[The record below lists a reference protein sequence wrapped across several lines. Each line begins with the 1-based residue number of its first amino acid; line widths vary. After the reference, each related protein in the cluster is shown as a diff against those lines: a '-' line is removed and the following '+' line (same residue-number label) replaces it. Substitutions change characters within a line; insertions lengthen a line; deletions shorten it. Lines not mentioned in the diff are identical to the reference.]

1 VHSSNE
7 GREKYLKSDIL
18 LFIDASASDDDLTF
32 IDTYLPET
40 LAERLRNCEHV
51 GALFYSVPE
60 SYKGRLAGN
69 KSCFVRTG
77 QDDVEFW
84 KDLFARTGSEHL
96 CKIYADSPF
105 LDISM
110 IKEMIELHL
119 KYIAEFT
126 FSENL
131 PAGLSCEIVSKELTD
146 AIPEFKE
153 KTLPLTQVIKSNINN
168 FDIEI
173 YYKDPDIRDKRI
185 SFLSCRLRDRR
196 IMENIHNQHKS
207 IPPYEAIKEIIE
219 KTPEVVYVGPSY
231 LEIELAGQ
239 CDLDCLF
246 CYRKTLKQVHGEL
259 DSGLFKKILEQ
270 MKYFKL
276 PYTVCF
282 GGSGEPLMHR
292 SFYDILDKAN
302 NERLVET
309 IMIETNGIYADANY
323 RTVIMNSGRKIKT
336 IVNINGMNSETYV
349 KIHGK
354 DFFDTVHQNVIAL
367 KEIAGDRLYI
377 QIMKIRE
384 TEPYLDAYYDYW
396 EKQKIPIILQKQN
409 TYLGRIEDRRYSDL
423 SPLDRIPCWHLQR
436 DLYITA
442 DGSVSFCKQDV
453 DGEFSCGHIGAS
465 ALADIWE
472 KKKGS
477 FIQEYKKDFPKRPDC
492 KSCDEWYTFNF

>member
-1 VHSSNE
+1 
-7 GREKYLKSDIL
+7 LKSDIL
-18 LFIDASASDDDLTF
+18 LFIDAATSDEALTF

-40 LAERLRNCEHV
+40 LADRLRNLENAGTV
-51 GALFYSVPE
+51 FYSVPE
-60 SYKGRLAGN
+60 SYTGRLAEN

-77 QDDVEFW
+77 HDDVEFW
-84 KDLFARTGSEHL
+84 KDLFTRTGSAHL

-105 LDISM
+105 LDISI

-119 KYIAEFT
+119 KYLAEFT

-131 PAGLSCEIVSKELTD
+131 PAGLSCEIVSKELID

-185 SFLSCRLRDRR
+185 SFLSCRWRDVR
-196 IMENIHNQHKS
+196 IMENIKKIHAA
-207 IPPYEAIKEIIE
+207 IPPYETIKGIIE
-219 KTPEVVYVGPSY
+219 ENPDVLYIGPSY

-246 CYRKTLKQVHGEL
+246 CYRNTLKQVHGEL
-259 DSGLFKKILEQ
+259 DAGLFKKILEQ
-270 MKYFKL
+270 MKYFNI

-292 SFYDILDKAN
+292 CFYEILEIAN
-302 NERLVET
+302 NERLIET
-309 IMIETNGIYADANY
+309 IVIETNGIYADVNY
-323 RTVIMNSGRKIKT
+323 RTVIMNAGQKIKT
-336 IVNINGMNSETYV
+336 IVNVNGMNSETYL

-354 DFFDTVHQNVIAL
+354 DFFERVQQNIIAL

-377 QIMKIRE
+377 QIMKIKE

-453 DGEFSCGHIGAS
+453 DGDFSCGNIQS
-465 ALADIWE
+465 AILADIWE
-472 KKKGS
+472 KKKAS
-477 FIQEYKKDFPKRPDC
+477 FVQEYKKNYPTRPDC